1 MTKGDNKDNMPNI
14 LQVARFT
21 TPVKLPTQAG
31 PAQVVPEPTS
41 FKLNSYH
48 KLILEALR
56 STSQPMA
63 ITEIIAFL
71 NTNSTQEVTK
81 FVDRNVRPYVLEL
94 VEEGLVFARKEEPHE
109 RQVRAGGGKFRRNV
123 SAALYSTSN
132 PVPART
138 ITEAVPGVILVD
150 DTGIPYSTIK
160 PWSKKKKQKQ
170 SIEVELIEVDEP
182 RPFHPG
188 STNND
193 MVDYLIQKIVAERTA
208 EIQKEL
214 DATKAE
220 LNRLR
225 DFLKSAI

>member
-21 TPVKLPTQAG
+21 TPVKLPTQTG
-31 PAQVVPEPTS
+31 PAQSVPEAKTLE
-41 FKLNSYH
+41 LNNH
-48 KLILEALR
+48 HRLVLAALG

-63 ITEIIAFL
+63 VSEIIAFL
-71 NTNSTQEVTK
+71 NSQSERK
-81 FVDRNVRPYVLEL
+81 KYSDSKVRPFILEL
-94 VEEGLVFARKEEPHE
+94 VGAGKVFSRMEEMHE
-109 RQVRAGGGKFRRNV
+109 RQVRAGGGTFRKNM
-123 SAALYSTSN
+123 SATLYSTSN

-150 DTGIPYSTIK
+150 NTGIPWSKTK
-160 PWSKKKKQKQ
+160 PWSKKKKEKQ
-170 SIEVELIEVDEP
+170 SSKVELIEVDEP
-182 RPFHPG
+182 RSSHPG
-188 STNND
+188 SSNNE
-193 MVDYLIQKIVAERTA
+193 MVDYLIQRIVAERTA

-214 DATKAE
+214 DSTKAE

>member
-1 MTKGDNKDNMPNI
+1 MPNI

-21 TPVKLPTQAG
+21 TPVKLPTQAT
-31 PAQVVPEPTS
+31 PAQGTLETQPLELNNYHKVVLAALGSTTQPMTVGEIVE
-41 FKLNSYH
+41 FLNSKAEGKTY
-48 KLILEALR
+48 R
-56 STSQPMA
+56 D
-63 ITEIIAFL
+63 
-71 NTNSTQEVTK
+71 VTL
-81 FVDRNVRPYVLEL
+81 RPYVIQL
-94 VEEGLVFARKEEPHE
+94 VRMGKAFSRLEEPTE
-109 RQVRAGGGKFRRNV
+109 RQVRAGGGVFRKSV
-123 SAALYSTSN
+123 SATLYSTSN

-138 ITEAVPGVILVD
+138 VTEVVPGVILVEVQ
-150 DTGIPYSTIK
+150 

>member
-1 MTKGDNKDNMPNI
+1 
-14 LQVARFT
+14 
-21 TPVKLPTQAG
+21 
-31 PAQVVPEPTS
+31 
-41 FKLNSYH
+41 
-48 KLILEALR
+48 
-56 STSQPMA
+56 
-63 ITEIIAFL
+63 
-71 NTNSTQEVTK
+71 
-81 FVDRNVRPYVLEL
+81 VLEL

>member
-1 MTKGDNKDNMPNI
+1 MTVGEI
-14 LQVARFT
+14 V
-21 TPVKLPTQAG
+21 
-31 PAQVVPEPTS
+31 EY
-41 FKLNSYH
+41 LNSKAEGKTY
-48 KLILEALR
+48 R
-56 STSQPMA
+56 D
-63 ITEIIAFL
+63 
-71 NTNSTQEVTK
+71 VTL
-81 FVDRNVRPYVLEL
+81 RPYVIQL
-94 VEEGLVFARKEEPHE
+94 VRMGKAFSRLEEPTE
-109 RQVRAGGGKFRRNV
+109 RQVRAGGGVFRKSV
-123 SAALYSTSN
+123 SATLYSTSN

-138 ITEAVPGVILVD
+138 VTEVVPGVILVEVQ
-150 DTGIPYSTIK
+150 

>member
-21 TPVKLPTQAG
+21 TPVKLPTQTG
-31 PAQVVPEPTS
+31 PAQSAPEAKTLE
-41 FKLNSYH
+41 LNNH
-48 KLILEALR
+48 HRLVLAALG

-63 ITEIIAFL
+63 VSEIIAFL
-71 NTNSTQEVTK
+71 NSKSERK
-81 FVDRNVRPYVLEL
+81 KYSDSNVRPFILEL
-94 VEEGLVFARKEEPHE
+94 VGAGKVFSRMEEMHE
-109 RQVRAGGGKFRRNV
+109 RQVRAGGGTFRKNM
-123 SAALYSTSN
+123 SATLYSTSN

-182 RPFHPG
+182 RSSHPG
-188 STNND
+188 SSNNE
-193 MVDYLIQKIVAERTA
+193 MVDYLIQRIVAERTA

-214 DATKAE
+214 DSTKAE